1 MDVMFRIS
9 VIITLFVWFDSIPG
23 GSLDTDVN
31 PVPAL
36 NLTLVS
42 PGKPNTS
49 VINTKFVDGVN
60 PAPKVPQ
67 ANETVGNPDKPIVTD
82 PAVVKTKLG
91 EGVSP
96 APKVTEVKH
105 VDVSP
110 VQPNPGKPIPN
121 SNDVAGP
128 AAATKVKEL
137 GDSTGGEGKGTPDK
151 KSPTEEIVDGPNT
164 TEGEDGGKDSLE
176 IAGDVAGQATSR
188 EEEAVGSNK
197 LPTEPKNALGEKKE
211 HVQLGDK
218 VESESS
224 HFFAYLVC
232 AAFLVALLYVGYHN
246 KRKIFAFVLEGKRSK
261 TARRPNNTEYKKLE
275 QHV

>member
-23 GSLDTDVN
+23 GSLDPDVN
-31 PVPAL
+31 HVPAL

-60 PAPKVPQ
+60 PAPKVPE
-67 ANETVGNPDKPIVTD
+67 ANETEGNPDKPIVTD
-82 PAVVKTKLG
+82 PPVVKPKLG

-105 VDVSP
+105 VEVSP

-128 AAATKVKEL
+128 AAATKVKES
-137 GDSTGGEGKGTPDK
+137 GDSTGVEGKGTPDK
-151 KSPTEEIVDGPNT
+151 KSPTEEIVDGANT
-164 TEGEDGGKDSLE
+164 AEGEDGGKDSSE
-176 IAGDVAGQATSR
+176 IAGEVAEQATSH
-188 EEEAVGSNK
+188 EKEAVGSNK
-197 LPTEPKNALGEKKE
+197 LPTEPKNAGEKKE

>member
-1 MDVMFRIS
+1 V
-9 VIITLFVWFDSIPG
+9 
-23 GSLDTDVN
+23 
-31 PVPAL
+31 
-36 NLTLVS
+36 
-42 PGKPNTS
+42 KP
-49 VINTKFVDGVN
+49 
-60 PAPKVPQ
+60 
-67 ANETVGNPDKPIVTD
+67 
-82 PAVVKTKLG
+82 KLG
-91 EGVSP
+91 EGMSP

-105 VDVSP
+105 VEVSP

-128 AAATKVKEL
+128 AAATKVKES
-137 GDSTGGEGKGTPDK
+137 GDS
-151 KSPTEEIVDGPNT
+151 
-164 TEGEDGGKDSLE
+164 
-176 IAGDVAGQATSR
+176 
-188 EEEAVGSNK
+188 
-197 LPTEPKNALGEKKE
+197 TEPKNAGEKKE

-275 QHV
+275 QHVSI

>member
-9 VIITLFVWFDSIPG
+9 VIITLFVCFDSITG
-23 GSLDTDVN
+23 GSLQPDVN

-36 NLTLVS
+36 HLTLVS

-49 VINTKFVDGVN
+49 VINTKLVDGVNPDLTVTEANETEGNPDKPIVPETPVVNTRPGEGVN
-60 PAPKVPQ
+60 PAPKVT
-67 ANETVGNPDKPIVTD
+67 EDKH
-82 PAVVKTKLG
+82 
-91 EGVSP
+91 GV
-96 APKVTEVKH
+96 
-105 VDVSP
+105 VSP

-121 SNDVAGP
+121 SNDVAEP
-128 AAATKVKEL
+128 AADTKDKEL
-137 GDSTGGEGKGTPDK
+137 GNSMEGKGTPDK
-151 KSPTEEIVDGPNT
+151 KSPTEEIVDNPNT
-164 TEGEDGGKDSLE
+164 AGGEDGGKDSSE
-176 IAGDVAGQATSR
+176 KQATSH
-188 EEEAVGSNK
+188 EEGAVGSNK
-197 LPTEPKNALGEKKE
+197 LPTEPKNAGGEKEE

>member
-1 MDVMFRIS
+1 MFRIS
-9 VIITLFVWFDSIPG
+9 VIITLFVCFDSIHG
-23 GSLDTDVN
+23 GSLEPDAKPDL
-31 PVPAL
+31 AL

-49 VINTKFVDGVN
+49 VINTKLVDGVN
-60 PAPKVPQ
+60 PAPKVTE
-67 ANETVGNPDKPIVTD
+67 ANETEGNPDKPIVAD
-82 PAVVKTKLG
+82 PPVVNAKLA
-91 EGVSP
+91 EVVNT

-105 VDVSP
+105 VEVSP
-110 VQPNPGKPIPN
+110 VEPNPGEPIPN
-121 SNDVAGP
+121 SNDVAEP
-128 AAATKVKEL
+128 AAATKVKGL
-137 GDSTGGEGKGTPDK
+137 GDSTGVEGKGTPDK
-151 KSPTEEIVDGPNT
+151 KSPTEEIVDDPNT
-164 TEGEDGGKDSLE
+164 AGGEDGGKDSSE
-176 IAGDVAGQATSR
+176 IAGEATSD
-188 EEEAVGSNK
+188 EKEAVGSNK
-197 LPTEPKNALGEKKE
+197 LPTEPKNAGEKKE